1 MSERLPKGIRRLLR
15 IGSVE
20 RDLDEELAAHFEY
33 TIEELVSH
41 GYTREAAQQEA
52 FKRFGDWSSYRKQ
65 LRQIDGV
72 AERKQR
78 WADRFDAVRQS
89 IGYAARSLAR
99 SPGLSLGIVTTF
111 ALGIGANAIM
121 YGVVDRL
128 LLSPPSH
135 IADADQVKRLY
146 LDYYAEA
153 AGKRIVNSTFS
164 YPEFRELQAAKSFD
178 GIAGFSTNSVVIGRA
193 DDGEEGQAQWATG
206 NFFDVLGVKPI
217 RGRFFNSVEDR
228 IGGDQVTVISYG
240 YWQRKF
246 ARAEDVLGRTLDFGY
261 GPFTIVGVAP
271 RGFTGPE
278 LSRVDFWIPLH
289 VAGAKV
295 QGGGWENERNWGWF
309 EVIARMKP
317 GIGVGAVTAE
327 ATAINAAGWKD
338 EIAKGNYGKDPG
350 VIVSPIQ
357 NALGPLAPAES
368 VVAKLLLGVAALVLL
383 IACVNVANLILARTI
398 RQTREI
404 AVRLSLGISRRRLV
418 SQILLEGVLLSIGG
432 GVAAFALFKWGGAFV
447 RTMLLPD
454 VAWDDA
460 GLTQNVIAL
469 IVGLAVIA
477 GVLSALV
484 PALRAAR
491 GELGT
496 VLRQASAGGLTRV
509 TSRLRTGLALLQTA
523 LSVLLLVGAGLFL
536 RSMNNVNRVELGFEP
551 EGLYYVMPFTGQ
563 ERLGEDRARV
573 LANAVDRMR
582 RIPGVTAAGFS
593 EIYPFI
599 MRRTAMPRAEGVDSI
614 RRPSTGSP
622 IIQQVGPGYFNAMGL
637 RIVRGRPILDTDS
650 EGAPRVALVNES
662 LAKWIWGPQDP
673 IGKCLY
679 VGPNETRCSQVI
691 GVVED
696 AVHTE
701 IGVDRPVQ
709 YYVPAVQLQ
718 LPPFAPRLIV
728 VRAQRRSAEVQMALR
743 RAMIAAD
750 PRIRFAAVSSMEDQ
764 LATQTRSWKLGA
776 TMFSIFGALAL
787 IVAALGLYSVL
798 AFDVAQRTGE
808 MGLRAAL
815 GATRHRLLGM
825 VVSRAVQVSVAG
837 VVIGVVAALLL
848 AAQVQPLLFN
858 VNARDPYTYAAVA
871 VVLGLVAAI
880 AGLLPGWRAARIDPT
895 TALRG

>member
-1 MSERLPKGIRRLLR
+1 MSDKLPKGIRRLLR

-20 RDLDEELAAHFEY
+20 RDLDEELASYFEY
-33 TIEELVSH
+33 TVDELVSQ
-41 GYTREAAQQEA
+41 GYTRAEAEQRAL
-52 FKRFGDWSSYRKQ
+52 KRFGDRARYRAQ
-65 LRQIDGV
+65 LRAIDAE
-72 AERKQR
+72 AERKRQ
-78 WADRFDAVRQS
+78 WTDRLDALRMSV
-89 IGYAARSLAR
+89 GYAIRSLAR
-99 SPGLSLGIVTTF
+99 SPGLSLGIILTF

-121 YGVVDRL
+121 YGIVDRL

-146 LDYYAEA
+146 LDYYAES

-164 YPEFRELQAAKSFD
+164 YPEFRELQAARSFD
-178 GIAGFSTNSVVIGRA
+178 GLAGFASNDVVIGRA
-193 DDGEEGQAQWATG
+193 DQGEEGLAQWATG
-206 NFFDVLGVKPI
+206 NFFDVLGVKPA
-217 RGRFFNSVEDR
+217 RGRFFTTVEDR
-228 IGGDQVTVISYG
+228 IGGDQVAVISYG

-246 ARAEDVLGRTLDFGY
+246 ARSEDVLGQTLDFGY
-261 GPFTIVGVAP
+261 GPFTIVGIAP

-278 LSRVDFWIPLH
+278 LSPVDFWIPLH
-289 VAGAKV
+289 VAGQKV
-295 QGGGWENERNWGWF
+295 QGGGWENERGWGWF
-309 EVIARMKP
+309 EVVTRVKA
-317 GIGVGAVTAE
+317 GVGVGAAAAE
-327 ATAINAAGWKD
+327 ATAINAEGWKE

-357 NALGPLAPAES
+357 NALGPLAPAET

-404 AVRLSLGISRRRLV
+404 AVRLSLGVSRRRLV
-418 SQILLEGVLLSIGG
+418 SQILLEGVLLSVSG

-447 RTMLLPD
+447 RSTLLPD

-460 GLTQNVIAL
+460 GLTRGVIGLIGAL
-469 IVGLAVIA
+469 AIVA
-477 GVLSALV
+477 GVLAALV
-484 PALRAAR
+484 PALRAVR
-491 GELGT
+491 GELAT
-496 VLRQASAGGLTRV
+496 VLRLASAGGLTRV

-536 RSMNNVNRVELGFEP
+536 RSLNNVNRVELGFEP
-551 EGLYYVMPFTGQ
+551 EGLYHVLPFTGQ

-573 LANAVDRMR
+573 LAAAVDRMR
-582 RIPGVTAAGFS
+582 KIPGVTAAGFT

-622 IIQQVGPGYFNAMGL
+622 IIHQVGPGYFDAMGL
-637 RIVRGRPILDTDS
+637 RIVRGRPILDTDT
-650 EGAPRVALVNES
+650 EGASRVALVNES
-662 LAKWIWGPQDP
+662 LGKWIWGERDP

-679 VGPNETRCSQVI
+679 IGQNETRCSEVVGI
-691 GVVED
+691 VED
-696 AVHTE
+696 AVHSE
-701 IGVDRPVQ
+701 IGVERPVQ

-728 VRAQRRSAEVQMALR
+728 ARAQRRSPEIESALR

-750 PRIRFAAVSSMEDQ
+750 PRIRFAAVNAMEDR
-764 LATQTRSWKLGA
+764 LATETRSWKLGA

-808 MGLRAAL
+808 IGLRAAL
-815 GATRHRLLGM
+815 GATRHRLIAM
-825 VVSRAVQVSVAG
+825 VVSRAVLVSAAG
-837 VVIGVVAALLL
+837 VLIGVVAALLL
-848 AAQVQPLLFN
+848 ANRVQPLLFG
-858 VNARDPYTYAAVA
+858 VDPGDPLVYGAVA
-871 VVLGLVAAI
+871 IILGLVAAC
-880 AGLLPGWRAARIDPT
+880 AGLVPGWRAARVDPSI
-895 TALRG
+895 ALRN